1 MWINELCQKKTLYL
15 KYALWYLYSP
25 ICCIQKNQQQIQKI
39 SLILYLSL
47 PLFLPEKKDGI
58 ASLNSIWV
66 YTDKGPVNKWIQ
78 KLFS

>member
-1 MWINELCQKKTLYL
+1 MNCAKKRHYTRSMHCGIYIPPSVVYKKINNKSK
-15 KYALWYLYSP
+15 
-25 ICCIQKNQQQIQKI
+25 KI

>member
-1 MWINELCQKKTLYL
+1 MPSCIYIPPSVVCKKFNN
-15 KYALWYLYSP
+15 KS
-25 ICCIQKNQQQIQKI
+25 KKI

-66 YTDKGPVNKWIQ
+66 YTDKAPVNKWIQ
-78 KLFS
+78 KLF